1 VISSFEV
8 TSTPPISHPQR
19 MMGRRRIAA
28 NLEVLGAFLLLASA
42 ASWQSA
48 RPIASRPTRVQSTSE
63 SHNDVSLVDL
73 APSNQTIGSELS
85 QRPPCYY
92 RTPNNRWRQR
102 LELADLSV
110 GQELQGV
117 VVQEKLFGAR
127 TGPKIWLDVGVGR
140 FKKDQWRICTAMMR
154 LGYAKESVAKKKV
167 AKLRAKPTGFPVYVS
182 RIRLDQDQLEVVQ
195 SADDLAQ
202 YTRQEALK
210 SISSLSAGDEV
221 TGTVTRIEDFG
232 VFVAIDGYNR
242 AGLLHIRRV
251 ADLYGTFIDKKKG
264 LVEAGLE
271 RRARVKL
278 QVAEAVDKRRLFLD
292 FTNDVKAEAAE
303 EQRQK
308 MEQEEAAREE
318 IRARLR
324 EQRQAK
330 SSSQSESSQLDVEV
344 GGAPRVESFEPD
356 KDDINGVVTDGA
368 TYEEEDDEEENY
380 DSYDEQRDIEDAL
393 GLGTY

>member
-1 VISSFEV
+1 
-8 TSTPPISHPQR
+8 
-19 MMGRRRIAA
+19 MAA
-28 NLEVLGAFLLLASA
+28 
-42 ASWQSA
+42 
-48 RPIASRPTRVQSTSE
+48 RPTRVQVTVDSDNNEACLVNLVSANQTSE
-63 SHNDVSLVDL
+63 F
-73 APSNQTIGSELS
+73 S

-92 RTPNNRWRQR
+92 RTPTNRWRQR
-102 LELADLSV
+102 LELEDLSV

-140 FKKDQWRICTAMMR
+140 FKKDQWKICTAMMR

-182 RIRLDQDQLEVVQ
+182 RIRLDQDQFEVVQ
-195 SADDLAQ
+195 SADELAQ
-202 YTRQEALK
+202 YTQKEALK
-210 SISSLSAGDEV
+210 SVVSLSAGDEV
-221 TGTVTRIEDFG
+221 TGTVVRIEDFG
-232 VFVAIDGYNR
+232 VLVAIDGYNR

-251 ADLYGTFIDKKKG
+251 ADLYGSFIDKKKG

-278 QVAEAVDKRRLFLD
+278 QVAETVDKRRLFLD
-292 FTNDVKAEAAE
+292 FTNDVKEEAAE

-308 MEQEEAAREE
+308 VEEEEAAREE
-318 IRARLR
+318 IRARLL

-330 SSSQSESSQLDVEV
+330 PSSQSESLQLESLRLRVQAGELNGVATDVV
-344 GGAPRVESFEPD
+344 GG
-356 KDDINGVVTDGA
+356 DDH
-368 TYEEEDDEEENY
+368 EEEEEEEEENY
-380 DSYDEQRDIEDAL
+380 DSYDEERDIEDAL